1 MSILERRGSEI
12 INPLKG
18 PSTKIQKA
26 FAYSN
31 MWESSPTYTE
41 DANGKIIHIERGKL
55 KEELAPFFL
64 KSPKGRFFVFVPAE
78 LAYEEDKPS
87 LDAIKLE
94 AEKVGTNGF
103 STCMYTEN
111 LERDDKKYTLSCNG
125 KGNFLFGLDF
135 PSRQFRGVACGEEHA
150 NLIAGERVDMFFDYP
165 SGLIADEGDDW
176 DFEYPPIFI
185 TAQKNPKVSSS

>member
-12 INPLKG
+12 INPLNG
-18 PSTKIQKA
+18 PSAKLEKT

-31 MWESSPTYTE
+31 IWERSPRYTE
-41 DANGKIIHIERGKL
+41 DAKGKLIREDRGKL
-55 KEELAPFFL
+55 KGELMPFL
-64 KSPKGRFFVFVPAE
+64 RTSTKGRLFVFVPAE

-94 AEKVGTNGF
+94 AEKIGTNGF

-111 LERDDKKYTLSCNG
+111 LERDDRKYTLSCSEEG
-125 KGNFLFGLDF
+125 SLLFGLDF
-135 PSRQFRGVACGEEHA
+135 PGRQFRGVACGEEHA

-185 TAQKNPKVSSS
+185 TAQKNSEASFS